1 MSPDNRRQVGVDMEF
16 FRRLGAIRAI
26 SFDLD
31 DTLYD
36 NRPVIEHAEQWM
48 VAHMRDRY
56 LETAMF
62 DRSWWHRLKLELQ
75 REQPALRDDVSLCRQ
90 LLLQRGLMEGGM
102 AEAAAQQEAA
112 AVFAQFLEVRSQ
124 IAVPDTTRRVLA
136 ALAEKYPLVVI
147 TNGNVLLERLG
158 LDGQFQHV
166 LKAGG
171 GFRMKPAPDLFADMA
186 QRLGLPH
193 SQILHVGDDVT
204 TDVAGAIHNGYR
216 SAWLND
222 VGQDWRTLRILPD
235 VMLTRLEQLLTLL

>member
-1 MSPDNRRQVGVDMEF
+1 MEF
-16 FRRLGAIRAI
+16 FRRLGAVRAI

-56 LETAMF
+56 LETAMY
-62 DRSWWHRLKLELQ
+62 DRSWWHRLKLDLQ
-75 REQPALRDDVSLCRQ
+75 RQQPALVDDVSLCRRV
-90 LLLQRGLMEGGM
+90 LLQRGLMEGGM
-102 AEAAAQQEAA
+102 AEAIARQEAES
-112 AVFAQFLEVRSQ
+112 VFAQFLEMRSQ
-124 IAVPDTTRRVLA
+124 IAVPDTTRRILS
-136 ALAEKYPLVVI
+136 ALAQKYPLVVI

-158 LDGQFQHV
+158 LEGQFQHV

-171 GFRMKPAPDLFADMA
+171 GFRMKPAPDLFTDMA
-186 QRLGLPH
+186 RRLQLPPQ
-193 SQILHVGDDVT
+193 QIQHVGDDVT
-204 TDVAGAIHNGYR
+204 TDVAGAVHNGYR

>member
-1 MSPDNRRQVGVDMEF
+1 MEF
-16 FRRLGAIRAI
+16 FRRLGAVRAI

-56 LETAMF
+56 LETAMY

-75 REQPALRDDVSLCRQ
+75 RQQPALVDDVSLCRRV
-90 LLLQRGLMEGGM
+90 LLQRGLMEGGM
-102 AEAAAQQEAA
+102 AEAMARQEAES
-112 AVFAQFLEVRSQ
+112 VFAQFLEVRSQ
-124 IAVPDTTRRVLA
+124 IAVPDTTRRILS
-136 ALAEKYPLVVI
+136 ALAQKYPLVVI

-158 LDGQFQHV
+158 LEGQFQHV

-171 GFRMKPAPDLFADMA
+171 GFRMKPAPDLFQSMA
-186 QRLGLPH
+186 QRLGLPPH
-193 SQILHVGDDVT
+193 QILHVGDDVT
-204 TDVAGAIHNGYR
+204 TDVAGAVGNGYR

-222 VGQDWRTLRILPD
+222 VGQEWRSLRILPD

>member
-1 MSPDNRRQVGVDMEF
+1 MEF

-36 NRPVIEHAEQWM
+36 NRPVIEHAERWM

-62 DRSWWHRLKLELQ
+62 DRAWWQRLKLQIQ
-75 REQPALRDDVSLCRQ
+75 REQPALVDDVSLCRRV
-90 LLLQRGLMEGGM
+90 LLQRGLMEGGM
-102 AEAAAQQEAA
+102 AEAVARQEAES
-112 AVFAQFLEVRSQ
+112 VFDHFLEVRSQ
-124 IAVPDTTRRVLA
+124 VAVPETTHKVLS
-136 ALAEKYPLVVI
+136 ALAQKYPLVVI
-147 TNGNVLLERLG
+147 SNGNVLLERLG
-158 LDGQFQHV
+158 LDGHFQHV

-171 GFRMKPAPDLFADMA
+171 GFRMKPAPDLFHDMA
-186 QRLGLPH
+186 RRLGLPP

-204 TDVAGAIHNGYR
+204 TDVAGAVHNGYR

-222 VGQDWRTLRILPD
+222 ADQDWHTLRILPD

>member
-1 MSPDNRRQVGVDMEF
+1 MEF
-16 FRRLGAIRAI
+16 FRRLGAVRAI

-56 LETAMF
+56 LETAMY

-75 REQPALRDDVSLCRQ
+75 RQQPALVDDVSLCRRV
-90 LLLQRGLMEGGM
+90 LLQRGLMEGGM
-102 AEAAAQQEAA
+102 NEAMAHQEAES
-112 AVFAQFLEVRSQ
+112 VFAQFLEVRSQ
-124 IAVPDTTRRVLA
+124 IAVPDTTRRILS
-136 ALAEKYPLVVI
+136 ALAQKYPLVVI

-158 LDGQFQHV
+158 LEGQFQHV

-171 GFRMKPAPDLFADMA
+171 GFRMKPAPDLFSDMA
-186 QRLGLPH
+186 RRLQLAPQ
-193 SQILHVGDDVT
+193 QILHVGDDVT
-204 TDVAGAIHNGYR
+204 TDVAGAVHNGYR

-222 VGQDWRTLRILPD
+222 VGQEWRTLRILPD

>member
-1 MSPDNRRQVGVDMEF
+1 MEF
-16 FRRLGAIRAI
+16 FRRLGAVRAI

-56 LETAMF
+56 LETAMY
-62 DRSWWHRLKLELQ
+62 DRSWWHRLKLDLHRQQPELV
-75 REQPALRDDVSLCRQ
+75 DDVSLCRRV
-90 LLLQRGLMEGGM
+90 LLQRGLMEGGM
-102 AEAAAQQEAA
+102 AEAMARQEAES
-112 AVFAQFLEVRSQ
+112 VFAQFLEVRSQ
-124 IAVPDTTRRVLA
+124 IAVPDTTRRILS
-136 ALAEKYPLVVI
+136 ALAQKYPLVVI

-158 LDGQFQHV
+158 LEGQFQHV

-171 GFRMKPAPDLFADMA
+171 GFRMKPAPDLFTDMA
-186 QRLGLPH
+186 RRLQLAPQ
-193 SQILHVGDDVT
+193 QILHVGDDVT
-204 TDVAGAIHNGYR
+204 TDVAGAVHNGYR

-222 VGQDWRTLRILPD
+222 VGQEWRTLRILPD

>member
-1 MSPDNRRQVGVDMEF
+1 MEF
-16 FRRLGAIRAI
+16 FRRLGAVRAI

-56 LETAMF
+56 LETAMY

-75 REQPALRDDVSLCRQ
+75 RQQPALVDDVSLCRRV
-90 LLLQRGLMEGGM
+90 LLQRGLMEGGM
-102 AEAAAQQEAA
+102 AEAMARQEAES
-112 AVFAQFLEVRSQ
+112 VFAQFLEVRSQ
-124 IAVPDTTRRVLA
+124 IAVPDTTRRILS
-136 ALAEKYPLVVI
+136 ALAQKDPLVVI

-158 LDGQFQHV
+158 LEGQFQHV

-171 GFRMKPAPDLFADMA
+171 GFRMKPAPDLFTDMA
-186 QRLGLPH
+186 RRLQLAPQ
-193 SQILHVGDDVT
+193 QILHVGDDVT
-204 TDVAGAIHNGYR
+204 TDVAGAVHNGYR

-222 VGQDWRTLRILPD
+222 VGQEWRSLRILPG
-235 VMLTRLEQLLTLL
+235 VMLTPLGQLLTLL

>member
-1 MSPDNRRQVGVDMEF
+1 MRFYRGLQPFKIM
-16 FRRLGAIRAI
+16 

-56 LETAMF
+56 LETAMY

-75 REQPALRDDVSLCRQ
+75 RQQPALVDDVSLCRRV
-90 LLLQRGLMEGGM
+90 LLQRGLMEGGM
-102 AEAAAQQEAA
+102 AEAMARQEAES
-112 AVFAQFLEVRSQ
+112 VFAQFLEVRSQ
-124 IAVPDTTRRVLA
+124 IAVPDTTRRILS
-136 ALAEKYPLVVI
+136 ALAQKYPLVVI

-158 LDGQFQHV
+158 LEGQFQHV

-171 GFRMKPAPDLFADMA
+171 GFRMKPAPDLFTDMA
-186 QRLGLPH
+186 RRLQLAPQ
-193 SQILHVGDDVT
+193 QILHVGDDVT
-204 TDVAGAIHNGYR
+204 TDVAGAVHNGYR

-222 VGQDWRTLRILPD
+222 VGQEWRTLRILPD

>member
-1 MSPDNRRQVGVDMEF
+1 MEF
-16 FRRLGAIRAI
+16 FRRLGAVRAI

-56 LETAMF
+56 LETAMY

-75 REQPALRDDVSLCRQ
+75 RQQPALVDDVSLCRRV
-90 LLLQRGLMEGGM
+90 LLQRGLMEGGM
-102 AEAAAQQEAA
+102 NEAMAHQEAES
-112 AVFAQFLEVRSQ
+112 VFVQFLEVRSQ
-124 IAVPDTTRRVLA
+124 IAVPDTTRRILS
-136 ALAEKYPLVVI
+136 ALAQKYPLVVI

-158 LDGQFQHV
+158 LEGQFQHV

-171 GFRMKPAPDLFADMA
+171 GFRMKPAPDLFSDMA
-186 QRLGLPH
+186 RRLQLAPQ
-193 SQILHVGDDVT
+193 QILHVGDDVT
-204 TDVAGAIHNGYR
+204 TDVAGAVHNGYR

-222 VGQDWRTLRILPD
+222 VGQEWRSLRILPD

>member
-1 MSPDNRRQVGVDMEF
+1 MEF
-16 FRRLGAIRAI
+16 FRRLGAVRAI

-56 LETAMF
+56 LETAMY
-62 DRSWWHRLKLELQ
+62 DRSWWHRLKLDLHRQ
-75 REQPALRDDVSLCRQ
+75 QPALVDDVSLCRRV
-90 LLLQRGLMEGGM
+90 LLQRGLMEGGM
-102 AEAAAQQEAA
+102 NEAMARQEAES
-112 AVFAQFLEVRSQ
+112 VFAQFLEVRSQ
-124 IAVPDTTRRVLA
+124 IAVPDTTRRILS
-136 ALAEKYPLVVI
+136 ALAQKYPLVVI

-158 LDGQFQHV
+158 LEGQFQHV

-171 GFRMKPAPDLFADMA
+171 GFRMKPAPDLFTDMA
-186 QRLGLPH
+186 RRLQLPPQH
-193 SQILHVGDDVT
+193 ILHVGDDVT
-204 TDVAGAIHNGYR
+204 TDVAGAVHNGYR

>member
-1 MSPDNRRQVGVDMEF
+1 MEF
-16 FRRLGAIRAI
+16 FRRLGAVRAI

-56 LETAMF
+56 LETAMY

-75 REQPALRDDVSLCRQ
+75 RQQPALVDDVSLCRRV
-90 LLLQRGLMEGGM
+90 LLQRGLMDGGM
-102 AEAAAQQEAA
+102 NEAMARQEAES
-112 AVFAQFLEVRSQ
+112 VFAQFLEVRSQ
-124 IAVPDTTRRVLA
+124 IAVPDTTRRILS
-136 ALAEKYPLVVI
+136 ALAQKYPLVVI

-158 LDGQFQHV
+158 LEGQFQHV

-171 GFRMKPAPDLFADMA
+171 GFRMKPAPDLFTDMA
-186 QRLGLPH
+186 RRLQLAPQ
-193 SQILHVGDDVT
+193 QILHVGDDVT
-204 TDVAGAIHNGYR
+204 TDVAGAVRNGYR

>member
-1 MSPDNRRQVGVDMEF
+1 MEF

-36 NRPVIEHAEQWM
+36 NRPVIEHAERWM

-62 DRSWWHRLKLELQ
+62 DRSWWQRLKLQ
-75 REQPALRDDVSLCRQ
+75 IQQEQPALVDDVSLCRRV
-90 LLLQRGLMEGGM
+90 LLQRGLMAGGM
-102 AEAAAQQEAA
+102 AEALAHQEAES
-112 AVFAQFLEVRSQ
+112 VFAHFLEVRSQ
-124 IAVPDTTRRVLA
+124 IAVPETTHKVLS
-136 ALAEKYPLVVI
+136 ALAQKYPLVVI
-147 TNGNVLLERLG
+147 SNGNVLLERLG
-158 LDGQFQHV
+158 LDGHFQHV

-171 GFRMKPAPDLFADMA
+171 GFRMKPAPDLFHDMA
-186 QRLGLPH
+186 RRLGLPP

-204 TDVAGAIHNGYR
+204 TDVAGAVHNGYR

>member
-1 MSPDNRRQVGVDMEF
+1 MEF

-36 NRPVIEHAEQWM
+36 NRPVIEHAERWM

-62 DRSWWHRLKLELQ
+62 DRAWWQRLKLQIQ
-75 REQPALRDDVSLCRQ
+75 REQPALADDVSLCRRM
-90 LLLQRGLMEGGM
+90 LLQRGLMEGGM
-102 AEAAAQQEAA
+102 AEAVARQEAES
-112 AVFAQFLEVRSQ
+112 VFDHFLEVRSQ
-124 IAVPDTTRRVLA
+124 VAVPETTHKVLS
-136 ALAEKYPLVVI
+136 ALAQKYPLVVI
-147 TNGNVLLERLG
+147 SNGNVLLERLG
-158 LDGQFQHV
+158 LDGHFQHV

-171 GFRMKPAPDLFADMA
+171 GFRMKPAPDLFHDMA
-186 QRLGLPH
+186 RRLGLPP

-204 TDVAGAIHNGYR
+204 TDVAGAVHNGYR

-222 VGQDWRTLRILPD
+222 VGQDWHTLRILPD

>member
-1 MSPDNRRQVGVDMEF
+1 MEF

-36 NRPVIEHAEQWM
+36 NRPVIEHAERWM

-56 LETAMF
+56 LETAMY

-75 REQPALRDDVSLCRQ
+75 RQQPALVDDVSLCRRV
-90 LLLQRGLMEGGM
+90 LLQRGLMEGGM
-102 AEAAAQQEAA
+102 AEAMARQEAES
-112 AVFAQFLEVRSQ
+112 VFAQFLEVRSQ
-124 IAVPDTTRRVLA
+124 IAVPDTTRRILS
-136 ALAEKYPLVVI
+136 ALAQKYPLVVI

-158 LDGQFQHV
+158 LEGQFQHV

-171 GFRMKPAPDLFADMA
+171 GFRMKPAPDLFTDMA
-186 QRLGLPH
+186 RRLQLAPQ
-193 SQILHVGDDVT
+193 QILHVGDDVT
-204 TDVAGAIHNGYR
+204 TDVAGAVHNGYR

-222 VGQDWRTLRILPD
+222 VGQEWRTLRILPD

>member
-1 MSPDNRRQVGVDMEF
+1 MEF
-16 FRRLGAIRAI
+16 FRRLGAVRAI

-56 LETAMF
+56 LETAMY
-62 DRSWWHRLKLELQ
+62 DRNWWHRLKLELQ
-75 REQPALRDDVSLCRQ
+75 RQQPALVDDVSLCRRV
-90 LLLQRGLMEGGM
+90 LLQRGLMEGGM
-102 AEAAAQQEAA
+102 AEAMARQEAES
-112 AVFAQFLEVRSQ
+112 VFAQFLEVRSQ
-124 IAVPDTTRRVLA
+124 IAVPDTTRRILS
-136 ALAEKYPLVVI
+136 ALAQKYPLVVI

-158 LDGQFQHV
+158 LEGQFQHV

-171 GFRMKPAPDLFADMA
+171 GFRMKPAPDLFSDMA
-186 QRLGLPH
+186 RRLQLAPQ
-193 SQILHVGDDVT
+193 QILHVGDDVT
-204 TDVAGAIHNGYR
+204 TDVAGAVHNGYR

-222 VGQDWRTLRILPD
+222 VGQEWRTLRILPD

>member
-1 MSPDNRRQVGVDMEF
+1 MEF
-16 FRRLGAIRAI
+16 FRRLGAVRAI

-56 LETAMF
+56 LETAMY

-75 REQPALRDDVSLCRQ
+75 RQQPALVDDVSLCRRV
-90 LLLQRGLMEGGM
+90 LLQRGLMEGGM
-102 AEAAAQQEAA
+102 AEAMARQEAES
-112 AVFAQFLEVRSQ
+112 VFAQFLEVRSQ
-124 IAVPDTTRRVLA
+124 IAVPDTTRRILS
-136 ALAEKYPLVVI
+136 ALAQKYPLVVI

-158 LDGQFQHV
+158 LEGQFQHV

-171 GFRMKPAPDLFADMA
+171 GFRMKPAPDLFTDMA
-186 QRLGLPH
+186 RRLQLAPQ
-193 SQILHVGDDVT
+193 QILHVGDDVT
-204 TDVAGAIHNGYR
+204 TDVAGAVHNGYR

-222 VGQDWRTLRILPD
+222 VGQEWRTLRILPD
-235 VMLTRLEQLLTLL
+235 VMFTRLEQLLTLL

>member
-1 MSPDNRRQVGVDMEF
+1 MEF
-16 FRRLGAIRAI
+16 FRRLGAVRAI

-56 LETAMF
+56 LETAMY

-75 REQPALRDDVSLCRQ
+75 RQQPALVDDVSLCRRV
-90 LLLQRGLMEGGM
+90 LLQRGLMEGGM
-102 AEAAAQQEAA
+102 AETLARQEAES
-112 AVFAQFLEVRSQ
+112 VFALFLEVRSQ
-124 IAVPDTTRRVLA
+124 IAVPDTTRRILS
-136 ALAEKYPLVVI
+136 ALAQKYPLVVI

-158 LDGQFQHV
+158 LEGQFQHV

-171 GFRMKPAPDLFADMA
+171 GFRMKPAPDLFTDMA
-186 QRLGLPH
+186 RRLQLAPQ
-193 SQILHVGDDVT
+193 QILHVGDDVT
-204 TDVAGAIHNGYR
+204 TDVAGAVHNGYR

>member
-1 MSPDNRRQVGVDMEF
+1 MEF
-16 FRRLGAIRAI
+16 FRRLGAVRAI

-56 LETAMF
+56 LETAMY

-75 REQPALRDDVSLCRQ
+75 RQQPALVDDVSLCRRV
-90 LLLQRGLMEGGM
+90 LLQRGLMEGGM
-102 AEAAAQQEAA
+102 AEAMARQEAES
-112 AVFAQFLEVRSQ
+112 VFAQFLEVRSQ
-124 IAVPDTTRRVLA
+124 IAVPDTTRRILS
-136 ALAEKYPLVVI
+136 ALAQKYPLVVI

-158 LDGQFQHV
+158 LEGQFQHV

-171 GFRMKPAPDLFADMA
+171 GFRMKPAPDMFTDMA
-186 QRLGLPH
+186 RRLQLAPQ
-193 SQILHVGDDVT
+193 QILHVGGDVT
-204 TDVAGAIHNGYR
+204 TDVAGAVHNGYR
-216 SAWLND
+216 SAWPND
-222 VGQDWRTLRILPD
+222 VGQEWRTLRILPD

>member
-1 MSPDNRRQVGVDMEF
+1 MGLSMEF

-62 DRSWWHRLKLELQ
+62 DRAWWLRLKHQIQ
-75 REQPALRDDVSLCRQ
+75 REQPALVDDVSLCRRV
-90 LLLQRGLMEGGM
+90 LLQQGLIAGGM
-102 AEAAAQQEAA
+102 KKVAAKQEAEK
-112 AVFAQFLEVRSQ
+112 VFAQFLEVRSQ
-124 IAVPDTTRRVLA
+124 VAVPETTHRVLS
-136 ALAEKYPLVVI
+136 ALAQKYPLVVI
-147 TNGNVLLERLG
+147 SNGNVLVERLG
-158 LDGQFQHV
+158 LDEHFQHV

-171 GFRMKPAPDLFADMA
+171 GFRMKPAPDLFSDMA
-186 QRLGLPH
+186 RRLQLPPQ
-193 SQILHVGDDVT
+193 QILHVGDDVT
-204 TDVAGAIHNGYR
+204 TDVVGAVHNGYR

>member
-1 MSPDNRRQVGVDMEF
+1 MEF
-16 FRRLGAIRAI
+16 FRRLGAVRAI

-56 LETAMF
+56 LETAMY

-75 REQPALRDDVSLCRQ
+75 RQQPALVDDVSLCRRV
-90 LLLQRGLMEGGM
+90 LLQRGLMEGGM
-102 AEAAAQQEAA
+102 NEAMAHQEAES
-112 AVFAQFLEVRSQ
+112 VFAQFLEVRSQ
-124 IAVPDTTRRVLA
+124 IAVPDTTRRILS
-136 ALAEKYPLVVI
+136 ALAQKYPLVVI

-158 LDGQFQHV
+158 LEGQFQHV

-171 GFRMKPAPDLFADMA
+171 GFRMKPAPDLFTDMA
-186 QRLGLPH
+186 RRLQLAPQ
-193 SQILHVGDDVT
+193 QILHVGDDVS
-204 TDVAGAIHNGYR
+204 TDVAGAVHNGYR

-222 VGQDWRTLRILPD
+222 VGQEWRTLRILPD

>member
-1 MSPDNRRQVGVDMEF
+1 MEF

>member
-1 MSPDNRRQVGVDMEF
+1 MEF
-16 FRRLGAIRAI
+16 FRRLGAVRAI

-56 LETAMF
+56 LETAMY

-75 REQPALRDDVSLCRQ
+75 RQQPALVDDVSLCRRV
-90 LLLQRGLMEGGM
+90 LLQRGLIEGGM
-102 AEAAAQQEAA
+102 NEAMAHQEAES
-112 AVFAQFLEVRSQ
+112 VFAQFLEVRSQ
-124 IAVPDTTRRVLA
+124 IAVPDTTRRILS
-136 ALAEKYPLVVI
+136 ALAQKYPLVVI

-158 LDGQFQHV
+158 LEGQFQHV

-171 GFRMKPAPDLFADMA
+171 GFRMKPAPDLFTDMA
-186 QRLGLPH
+186 RRLQLAPQ
-193 SQILHVGDDVT
+193 QILHVGDDVT
-204 TDVAGAIHNGYR
+204 TDVAGAVHNGYR

-222 VGQDWRTLRILPD
+222 VGQEWRTLRILPD
-235 VMLTRLEQLLTLL
+235 VLLTRLEQLLTLL

>member
-1 MSPDNRRQVGVDMEF
+1 MEF

-36 NRPVIEHAEQWM
+36 NRPVIEHAERWM

-62 DRSWWHRLKLELQ
+62 DRAWWQRLKLQ
-75 REQPALRDDVSLCRQ
+75 IQQEQPALADDVSLCRRM
-90 LLLQRGLMEGGM
+90 LLQRGLMEGGM
-102 AEAAAQQEAA
+102 AEAVARQEAES
-112 AVFAQFLEVRSQ
+112 VFDHFLEVRSQ
-124 IAVPDTTRRVLA
+124 VAVPETTHRVLS
-136 ALAEKYPLVVI
+136 ALAQKYPLVVI
-147 TNGNVLLERLG
+147 SNGNVLLERLG
-158 LDGQFQHV
+158 LDGHFQHV

-171 GFRMKPAPDLFADMA
+171 GFRMKPAPDLFHDMA
-186 QRLGLPH
+186 RRLGLPP

-204 TDVAGAIHNGYR
+204 TDVAGAVHNGYR